1 MQSFVHITQFLT
13 KYFDYSFNSL
23 GNRDN
28 NHKREVGEMED
39 AMKSLENKKNLDLK
53 RKMDIITTLDGMKST
68 KVLFTL
74 PILFLY
80 IRVGY
85 HLTVPQMETLSHK

>member
-1 MQSFVHITQFLT
+1 MT

-23 GNRDN
+23 GSRDN

-74 PILFLY
+74 PILFLF
-80 IRVGY
+80 IRVDY
-85 HLTVPQMETLSHK
+85 HLTVPQMESLSLK